1 MHSTL
6 LPRSVRDHIH
16 PTRNDLCCRP
26 HDLFSQ
32 FVAKPYKVRVLQQLE
47 TNHWTIH
54 APPNLFIM
62 YFHIRL
68 FVGFMNV
75 YWLSYVTG
83 VCICRKIHEETPE
96 QSELICQAYLEVF
109 WASSWKQPRDSLSC
123 RTGQKESFIH
133 PQNNNIWAGCTSG
146 ISKQG

>member
-1 MHSTL
+1 MTCFLNLLQSRIRLGFYSSWTPTTEPLMHPQSIYHV
-6 LPRSVRDHIH
+6 LPHE
-16 PTRNDLCCRP
+16 
-26 HDLFSQ
+26 
-32 FVAKPYKVRVLQQLE
+32 AG
-47 TNHWTIH
+47 
-54 APPNLFIM
+54 
-62 YFHIRL
+62 L

-109 WASSWKQPRDSLSC
+109 WASSWKQPSDSLSC